1 MHGGRA
7 TKDTA
12 LQMTI
17 GAGKVKRKSVSN
29 KRDRAGK
36 RIKLGK
42 RGYGGIGGVEA
53 SPAKNTRS
61 STRGMKEK
69 E

>member
-1 MHGGRA
+1 MRRGRA

-17 GAGKVKRKSVSN
+17 GAGKVKRKSVSD

-42 RGYGGIGGVEA
+42 RGDGGIGSVGV
-53 SPAKNTRS
+53 S
-61 STRGMKEK
+61 SEK
-69 E
+69 T